1 MHGTSDI
8 LLAFSTASG
17 STPAGMGGRMG
28 GGVANV
34 GTGTTPGRTL
44 AGTWAGGQEHSI

>member
-1 MHGTSDI
+1 MGESTQFKVQYCTSDI

-17 STPAGMGGRMG
+17 STPAGMGGRTG

-44 AGTWAGGQEHSI
+44 AGT